1 MSLFTRRQLRTLA
14 DILEAAARAEILPR
28 FRKLTSGE
36 IRSKTGP
43 LDLVTDADEAAE
55 RYITTALHKAFP
67 GCLVVGEEAA
77 SADEHVMDGLMQADL
92 AFVVDPVDGTSNFA
106 SGFTLF
112 ACMAAVLVRG
122 EVVGTAIHDPIGQ
135 DTALALRG
143 EGAWIETIGGG
154 HRDLRVAEPVPLGQM
169 NGGVSWRF
177 LPDDLSPKVAAR
189 LPVVAGSFVYRCAGQ
204 EYRMLAGG
212 FCHFLFYARLYPWD
226 HAPGWL
232 LHQEAGGFAAH
243 FDGSPYRADNIWGG
257 LICATDRESWTA
269 LRDALL
275 PEFL

>member
-1 MSLFTRRQLRTLA
+1 MNGFTRRDLRVLA
-14 DILEAAARAEILPR
+14 DILEDAARTEILPR

-36 IRSKTGP
+36 IRSKSGP

-55 RYITTALHKAFP
+55 RQITAALRRAFP

-77 SADEHVMDGLMQADL
+77 SADERVMDGLMQADL

-154 HRDLRVAEPVPLGQM
+154 QRDLRVGADERWRVLAVP
-169 NGGVSWRF
+169 
-177 LPDDLSPKVAAR
+177 
-189 LPVVAGSFVYRCAGQ
+189 AG
-204 EYRMLAGG
+204 
-212 FCHFLFYARLYPWD
+212 
-226 HAPGWL
+226 
-232 LHQEAGGFAAH
+232 
-243 FDGSPYRADNIWGG
+243 
-257 LICATDRESWTA
+257 
-269 LRDALL
+269 
-275 PEFL
+275 